1 MLLNKIVV
9 AEDDDAIAHMVNMAL
24 GDAGFLC
31 LRARNGE
38 EAINLVKVQSPD
50 LLILDIMMPRC
61 DGMEV
66 VRKLRADV
74 LTSKTPILMLTA
86 LGTVENK
93 VEGLEAGADDYVT
106 KPFDL
111 RELSARV
118 KALIRASRRERER
131 NPATGLP
138 GSSAIDNHLAAVLA
152 TDESTA
158 VVHAHAVGFDEFVDR
173 VGFSR
178 AESFVKQL
186 GGAVLSKARAAADD
200 IFVGHLGGVDF
211 IVTCELGAAKTFAD
225 DLLASFDE
233 GASTWADDD
242 AGMRLA
248 VAIVG
253 TDGIGAGDKDGGNE
267 LAKRMAASMRASKQR
282 DGSNYVVWTPG
293 TE

>member
-50 LLILDIMMPRC
+50 LLILDVMMPRC

-66 VRKLRADV
+66 VRKLRGDV

-86 LGTVENK
+86 LGTVEHK

-111 RELSARV
+111 RELAARV

-131 NPATGLP
+131 NPTSGLP
-138 GSSAIDNHLAAVLA
+138 GSTPCSMGSQVKNPFAVWHREQLPLSPS
-152 TDESTA
+152 STA
-158 VVHAHAVGFDEFVDR
+158 N
-173 VGFSR
+173 S
-178 AESFVKQL
+178 
-186 GGAVLSKARAAADD
+186 
-200 IFVGHLGGVDF
+200 
-211 IVTCELGAAKTFAD
+211 
-225 DLLASFDE
+225 
-233 GASTWADDD
+233 
-242 AGMRLA
+242 
-248 VAIVG
+248 
-253 TDGIGAGDKDGGNE
+253 
-267 LAKRMAASMRASKQR
+267 
-282 DGSNYVVWTPG
+282 
-293 TE
+293 